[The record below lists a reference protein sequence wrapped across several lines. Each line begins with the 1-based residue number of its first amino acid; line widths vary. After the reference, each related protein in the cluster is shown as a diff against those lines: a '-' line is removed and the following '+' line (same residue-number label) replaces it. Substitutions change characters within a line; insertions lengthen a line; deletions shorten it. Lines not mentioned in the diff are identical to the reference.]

1 MPVNPG
7 KHAQGRALTQVV
19 SVHTSALCSGQIVN
33 SPPAHLQKQ
42 ERHNEHIKCRSHI
55 IGARTAEMHLTQIS
69 KPGNGSPSFLWVPG
83 PIMPPSLFSP
93 ERPHE
98 HAQRHKR
105 QTHIHKVIGD
115 IHFVGSARRFLD
127 EEQINS
133 HHRGSAQ
140 QGIGKHIH
148 NNVGCE
154 PWTLQG
160 RHQRFIVYFGLQ
172 HVDHYK
178 HRGQDGA
185 ERQYPLIAPTQIN
198 HQSGKGQE
206 ERIPQARFAHG
217 AQRWPFE

>member
-1 MPVNPG
+1 MPVNPV

-55 IGARTAEMHLTQIS
+55 IGARTAEMHITQIS

-105 QTHIHKVIGD
+105 
-115 IHFVGSARRFLD
+115 
-127 EEQINS
+127 
-133 HHRGSAQ
+133 RGSTQ

-217 AQRWPFE
+217 AQRRPFE